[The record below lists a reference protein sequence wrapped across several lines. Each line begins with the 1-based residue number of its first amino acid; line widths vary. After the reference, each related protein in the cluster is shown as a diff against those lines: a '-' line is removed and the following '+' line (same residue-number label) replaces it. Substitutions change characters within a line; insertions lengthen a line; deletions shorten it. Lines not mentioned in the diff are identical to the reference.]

1 VKKDVWDAS
10 KQQVRGKKE
19 TTINLRQFFKKS
31 TLTINSGASGEKT
44 TLWMQAMH
52 EKKRETTKKEKQQ
65 STSYKFSNQPENC
78 QLPSIAQL
86 REQHRSLW

>member
-1 VKKDVWDAS
+1 MKATS
-10 KQQVRGKKE
+10 EGKKE
-19 TTINLRQFFKKS
+19 TTINLRQFLKKS
-31 TLTINSGASGEKT
+31 TLTVNSGASGEKMA
-44 TLWMQAMH
+44 LWMHATH